1 MQTIRRL
8 FYLTGGLLLFS
19 GFVFASAPSTHLH
32 MPDGQLSSHPIRVYV
47 TPDIPESLDPRL
59 RLTGS
64 HEVTKKHTT
73 EDELIKPFVH
83 ATNQNWVEIVA
94 GQKVTRTGTLLLFDL
109 RNYPIHPL
117 KPMIRLTP
125 TLYRKQSKNNT
136 TWNPVAVGSKDIYLG
151 KSTGVIAYTLALVA
165 VLLIFIILISRAV
178 KGKAVFLICGSDG
191 KLSLSR
197 TQMVLWTLAI
207 GVVIFGYGLF
217 HREVPEIPDSLVALM
232 GLSLATTGISYTR
245 VSKLTD
251 TSGTQ
256 PTPTGSS
263 PTVPQTDASGNA
275 APPQPKP
282 PVSAHFRAHL
292 GDLVADHLG
301 EISIAKA
308 QMVFWTGLMLVL
320 FLTKSTIDGVLW
332 EVPWQ
337 MVTLM
342 GMSQAGYLGPKFV
355 KPKVSVSNGT

>member
-8 FYLTGGLLLFS
+8 LFLTGGLLLLS
-19 GFVFASAPSTHLH
+19 GSVFAADPSTHLH

-47 TPDIPESLDPRL
+47 TPDIPRSFDTRL

-64 HEVTKKHTT
+64 HEVTKKHPK

-83 ATNQNWVEIVA
+83 VTNQNWVEIVA
-94 GQKVTRTGTLLLFDL
+94 GQKVTKTGTLLLFDL
-109 RNYPIHPL
+109 QNYPIHPL

-125 TLYRKQSKNNT
+125 TLYRKGSKNDKI
-136 TWNPVAVGSKDIYLG
+136 WNPVAVGSKDIYLG
-151 KSTGVIAYTLALVA
+151 KSTVVVAYTLALVV

-197 TQMVLWTLAI
+197 TQMALWTLAI
-207 GVVIFGYGLF
+207 GMVLFGYGLF

-232 GLSLATTGISYTR
+232 GLSLATTGISYVR
-245 VSKLTD
+245 ISKLTD
-251 TSGTQ
+251 ASGTQ
-256 PTPTGSS
+256 PTTTGSA
-263 PTVPQTDASGNA
+263 PTPPQADPDAA
-275 APPQPKP
+275 APVQPTP
-282 PVSAHFRAHL
+282 RVATHARARL

-301 EISIAKA
+301 DISIAKA

-320 FLTKSTIDGVLW
+320 FLTKSTMDGALW

-355 KPKVSVSNGT
+355 KP

>member
-8 FYLTGGLLLFS
+8 LFLTGGLLLLS
-19 GFVFASAPSTHLH
+19 GSVFASDPPTQLH

-64 HEVTKKHTT
+64 NEVTKKHTT

-117 KPMIRLTP
+117 KAMIRLTP
-125 TLYRKQSKNNT
+125 ALYRKGSKNDT
-136 TWNPVAVGSKDIYLG
+136 IWNPVAVGSKDIYLG

-165 VLLIFIILISRAV
+165 LLLIFIILISRAV

-197 TQMVLWTLAI
+197 TQMALWTLAI

-232 GLSLATTGISYTR
+232 GLSLATTGISYR
-245 VSKLTD
+245 QVSKMTD
-251 TSGTQ
+251 ASGTQ
-256 PTPTGSS
+256 PKTTGSA
-263 PTVPQTDASGNA
+263 PTTPQADASGGA
-275 APPQPKP
+275 TPAQPTP
-282 PVSAHFRAHL
+282 PVATHARARL

-342 GMSQAGYLGPKFV
+342 GMSQAGYLGPKFI

>member
-8 FYLTGGLLLFS
+8 LFLTGGLLLLS
-19 GFVFASAPSTHLH
+19 SSVFAAEPTTHLY

-47 TPDIPESLDPRL
+47 TPDIPESFDTRL

-64 HEVTKKHTT
+64 HEVTEKHPK

-83 ATNQNWVEIVA
+83 VTKQNWVEIVSE
-94 GQKVTRTGTLLLFDL
+94 QKVAQTGTLLLFDL

-117 KPMIRLTP
+117 KAMIRLTP
-125 TLYRKQSKNNT
+125 TLYRKKSKNDT
-136 TWNPVAVGSKDIYLG
+136 IWNPVAVGSKDIYLG
-151 KSTGVIAYTLALVA
+151 KSTGVICYTLALVT
-165 VLLIFIILISRAV
+165 VLLIFIIVISRTV
-178 KGKAVFLICGSDG
+178 KGKAVFLICGSNG

-197 TQMVLWTLAI
+197 TQMALWTLAI

-232 GLSLATTGISYTR
+232 GLSLATTGISYAQ

-251 TSGTQ
+251 ASETQ
-256 PTPTGSS
+256 PTTTGST
-263 PTVPQTDASGNA
+263 PTTPPADAPSEA
-275 APPQPKP
+275 TQPLATK
-282 PVSAHFRAHL
+282 ARL

-301 EISIAKA
+301 KISIAKA
-308 QMVFWTGLMLVL
+308 QMIFWTGLMLVL
-320 FLTKSTIDGVLW
+320 FLTKSTIDGALR

-355 KPKVSVSNGT
+355 NPK

>member
-8 FYLTGGLLLFS
+8 LFLTGGLLLLS
-19 GFVFASAPSTHLH
+19 GSVFASDPSTHLH
-32 MPDGQLSSHPIRVYV
+32 MPDGQLSSHPIRVYA

-117 KPMIRLTP
+117 KAMIRLTP
-125 TLYRKQSKNNT
+125 TLYRKASKNDT
-136 TWNPVAVGSKDIYLG
+136 TWNPVVVGSKDIYLG
-151 KSTGVIAYTLALVA
+151 QSTGVIAYTLALVA

-197 TQMVLWTLAI
+197 TQMALWTLAI

-232 GLSLATTGISYTR
+232 GLSLATTGISYKQ
-245 VSKLTD
+245 VSKLTAV
-251 TSGTQ
+251 SGTQ
-256 PTPTGSS
+256 PATTGLAPTTPSD
-263 PTVPQTDASGNA
+263 VPGA
-275 APPQPKP
+275 ATPSQPAQ
-282 PVSAHFRAHL
+282 PVAKHARARL

-320 FLTKSTIDGVLW
+320 FLAKSAIDGVLW

-355 KPKVSVSNGT
+355 KP